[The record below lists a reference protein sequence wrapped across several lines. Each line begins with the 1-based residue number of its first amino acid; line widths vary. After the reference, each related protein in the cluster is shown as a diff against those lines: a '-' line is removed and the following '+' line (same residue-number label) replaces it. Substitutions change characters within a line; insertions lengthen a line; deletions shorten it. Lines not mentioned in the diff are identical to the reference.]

1 MAPEISITSTCTGRT
16 WDPEAT
22 LTLLLACEDHCS
34 SDGKLHGRWR
44 RMAPGLLRHRLPGD
58 LLMATLPEL
67 YDSLY
72 NQRYTCTHDWQA
84 ISRCQHLGLPY
95 GPTPYVTVQCRMC
108 GKTKELDLQKKEDW
122 R

>member
-1 MAPEISITSTCTGRT
+1 
-16 WDPEAT
+16 
-22 LTLLLACEDHCS
+22 
-34 SDGKLHGRWR
+34 
-44 RMAPGLLRHRLPGD
+44 
-58 LLMATLPEL
+58 MATLPEL

-108 GKTKELDLQKKEDW
+108 GKTKELDLQKKGGLAMMFGLRRIDRELIELLRSLIEAQAADIRYLKDAAAATVARLRIQRELEAW
-122 R
+122 MEEVETS